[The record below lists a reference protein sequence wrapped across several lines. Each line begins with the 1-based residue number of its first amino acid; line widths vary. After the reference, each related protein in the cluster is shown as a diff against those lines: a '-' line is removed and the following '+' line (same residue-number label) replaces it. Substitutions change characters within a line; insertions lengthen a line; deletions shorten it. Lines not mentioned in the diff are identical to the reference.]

1 MVEMLQNS
9 RYLLEDN
16 ISNKSDSI
24 NNDYTDLFI
33 HRSVLGRS
41 LMNLALDLHKV
52 QVLNLKQLKAAR
64 MATAQHDKQDSNQKF
79 KTTDRAA
86 AATKAKSP
94 DNEKDDEQ
102 CYSLLFVLVVA
113 G

>member
-1 MVEMLQNS
+1 
-9 RYLLEDN
+9 
-16 ISNKSDSI
+16 
-24 NNDYTDLFI
+24 
-33 HRSVLGRS
+33 
-41 LMNLALDLHKV
+41 
-52 QVLNLKQLKAAR
+52 

-102 CYSLLFVLVVA
+102 CYKRSKETTEIVA
-113 G
+113 GLAWNAMGKGWR